1 MRTHAF
7 WFKPLALVI
16 GIVPT
21 TTVTI
26 AFAQATVPSADQGA
40 PTGGTSG
47 GATQGAQQQ
56 QGGGTT
62 TTTTITPIYPYGVQ
76 PPLPGQPVGGGNVGD
91 ESSARGMQ
99 GDEEDKFDLG
109 PKSAAAGTAHGSEN
123 GPVFLSG
130 PGGHNGSVRMGGF
143 VGGAAPETYV
153 VKKGDTLW
161 DICDGY
167 FQNPYEWPRI
177 WSYNPQLQNPHWI
190 YPGDEIRLRALGIT
204 MNPSSLNTGDKSA
217 NNPGNDTIS
226 SLIDRRRTVPNN
238 TIFLRDQG
246 FVDDSQDQNWGEI
259 IGSPVD
265 KMFLSDFDSVYVK
278 MGGNRDVKLGQE
290 LTIFRSV
297 RQVPGGKV
305 VQIQGTVRVD
315 EWNPNARI
323 ARGQIIESLDVIERG
338 ARLGPIMRKFSVV
351 PPARNEDDV
360 KAHILASVHQHE
372 FYGQNQVIFI
382 DKGEKDGLKLGNR
395 LFIIRK
401 GDAWRQSLSS
411 DTDATRIAIESN
423 SPAAIESVPTPHNT
437 SVLPEEVIGE
447 LRVVDV
453 RDHTATCVVT
463 QSRREIETGD
473 EAVARK
479 GY

>member
-7 WFKPLALVI
+7 WSKPLALVI
-16 GIVPT
+16 GIFPT
-21 TTVTI
+21 YCVSI
-26 AFAQATVPSADQGA
+26 AFAQATVAPADPGA
-40 PTGGTSG
+40 AAG
-47 GATQGAQQQ
+47 GAAPAGGAQ

-62 TTTTITPIYPYGVQ
+62 TSTTTITPIYPYGVQ
-76 PPLPGQPVGGGNVGD
+76 PPLPGQPLGGGNAT
-91 ESSARGMQ
+91 ESSSRGIQ
-99 GDEEDKFDLG
+99 GDETDHFDLG
-109 PKSAAAGTAHGSEN
+109 QGAGSTGTAHGAEN

-130 PGGHNGSVRMGGF
+130 QGGHNGSLRLGGAM
-143 VGGAAPETYV
+143 GGAAPETYV

-190 YPGDEIRLRALGIT
+190 YPGDEIRLRALGISL
-204 MNPSSLNTGDKSA
+204 NPSSIGNGDKS
-217 NNPGNDTIS
+217 NSPGNDQVS
-226 SLIDRRRTVPNN
+226 SLVDRRRQVPNN

-246 FVDDSQDQNWGEI
+246 FVDDTQDQNWGEI

-297 RQVPGGKV
+297 KQVPGGKV

-315 EWNPNARI
+315 SWNPNARI
-323 ARGQIIESLDVIERG
+323 ARGQITESLDVIERG
-338 ARLGPIMRKFSVV
+338 ARLGPVMRKFSIV
-351 PPARNEDDV
+351 PPVRNADDV
-360 KAHILASVHQHE
+360 KAHVLASVHQHE

-382 DKGEKDGLKLGNR
+382 DKGDKDGLKLGNR

-411 DTDATRIAIESN
+411 DTDATRIALESN

-437 SVLPEEVIGE
+437 SVLPEEVVGE

-463 QSRREIETGD
+463 QSRKEIETGD
-473 EAVARK
+473 DAVARK